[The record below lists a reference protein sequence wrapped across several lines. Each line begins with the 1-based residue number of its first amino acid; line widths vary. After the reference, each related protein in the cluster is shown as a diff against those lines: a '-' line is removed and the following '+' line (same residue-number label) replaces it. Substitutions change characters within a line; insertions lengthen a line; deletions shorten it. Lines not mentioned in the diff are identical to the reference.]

1 MNTKYR
7 VTDSHRSWYIYLS
20 YGFKRLSKAVQFQT
34 LSCLL
39 AVSVLREQ
47 ALMRCLTVSA
57 HADRNALLQ
66 SAVLATVTVDPQ
78 DGALLVLGAGAVL
91 YLLLDAA
98 SEEPL

>member
-1 MNTKYR
+1 
-7 VTDSHRSWYIYLS
+7 
-20 YGFKRLSKAVQFQT
+20 
-34 LSCLL
+34 
-39 AVSVLREQ
+39 
-47 ALMRCLTVSA
+47 MRCLTVSA